1 MAIDRKQNRNRKYSL
16 YFCLKNS
23 RDGGKVTSAAAHAAY
38 LNRRSG
44 SGFKVLHQSCR
55 LPQWAGDSGYKFFKA
70 ADKYEPKGS
79 AAYSE
84 FEFSLPSALTL
95 EHNLELAADFM
106 RKVLPDKY
114 YMLALHQ
121 KEYALICYIMFSAR
135 SIDVHEPRP
144 AQQFFAR
151 ADSRNPQA
159 GGAKKDGMF
168 GKKGSEKKFAAL
180 YLSLLNV
187 KLAEYGVAKA
197 YGEEN
202 IAGSYRALCRA
213 LKSAAEESKPAGKAG
228 ALRFELA
235 KIQRQ
240 KEKLQKQLAELLS
253 REKTLQARLA
263 KLSEAGRPLDDIEF
277 ELAFD
282 GIAGTGRLRI
292 SADEEKE
299 IYAYSAEQIKCLLAI
314 LSYMLQLLM
323 QSGSKTASSVLGKLA
338 VLKKAVNLQIIKDKY
353 ASQKGNT
360 PLPCYFIDEGGGL
373 RRADIH
379 LAEISGSVS
388 ASSVQDRINNITLED
403 LKCARIIAE
412 ALAGNENA
420 VGLVRQIIDDE
431 IKSIEA

>member
-1 MAIDRKQNRNRKYSL
+1 MAIDHKQNRNRKYSL
-16 YFCLKNS
+16 YFCLKSS
-23 RDGGKVTSAAAHAAY
+23 RDGGKSTSAAAHAAY

-95 EHNLELAADFM
+95 EHNLELAADFIQ
-106 RKVLPDKY
+106 KVLPDKY
-114 YMLALHQ
+114 YMLTLHQ
-121 KEYALICYIMFSAR
+121 KEHALICYIMFSAR
-135 SIDVHEPRP
+135 SIDGHEPRP

-151 ADSRNPQA
+151 VNNKKPET
-159 GGAKKDGMF
+159 GGAKKDALF
-168 GKKGSEKKFAAL
+168 GRKSIEKKFAL
-180 YLSLLNV
+180 SYLALLNA
-187 KLAEYGVAKA
+187 KLAKYGVPKS
-197 YGEEN
+197 YSEEN
-202 IAGSYRALCRA
+202 VASSYRALCRA
-213 LKSAAEESKPAGKAG
+213 VRAAAQEDKPADKIG
-228 ALRFELA
+228 AVRFELE

-240 KEKLQKQLAELLS
+240 KEKLQKQLSDLLS
-253 REKTLQARLA
+253 REKMLQARLA
-263 KLSEAGRPLDDIEF
+263 KLVDAGRPLDDIEF

-282 GIAGTGRLRI
+282 AIAGTGRLRI

-314 LSYMLQLLM
+314 LSYILQLLM

-338 VLKKAVNLQIIKDKY
+338 MLKKAVNLQIIKDKY
-353 ASQKGNT
+353 ASQKGNK

-373 RRADIH
+373 RRADVH

-388 ASSVQDRINNITLED
+388 AASVQDQINSIALED

-431 IKSIEA
+431 IKPIEL